1 MKWTTETSAKI
12 KRLEIQGATEIAKSA
27 VKAVTQDLLEADTN
41 EQVERILGKGVK
53 LLEEA
58 RATEPMLRNGMKF
71 MRFHVQDE
79 WTTKQNF
86 REKVA
91 EASAEILNHFKEANK
106 RIVEIGSKRIRDGD
120 TILTHCHSSAVTS
133 TLIEVYK
140 KGIDFKVIQTE
151 TRPKFQGRITANEL
165 VEAGI
170 DTTMIIDS
178 ACRHFM
184 KEVDFVLVGCDAI
197 TSEGNI
203 INKIGTSQ
211 VALAANEARV
221 PFYVISSLL
230 KFDPNTILGDY
241 EVLEEREFAEVWE
254 DPPENLKIRNPAFEV
269 TRRDYVHGI
278 ISEMGIISPHSVLEA
293 VDRCYPWVIE

>member
-1 MKWTTETSAKI
+1 LKWTIDTSSKI
-12 KRLEIQGATEIAKSA
+12 KRLEIQGATNIAKSA
-27 VKAVTQDLLEADTN
+27 DKALTQDLLEAETI
-41 EQVERILGKGVK
+41 EQVERILNDGVK
-53 LLEEA
+53 LLTEA
-58 RATEPMLRNGMKF
+58 RATEPMLRNGLKF
-71 MRFHVQDE
+71 IRFHVEDE

-91 EASAEILNHFKEANK
+91 EASAEILNHFRDANQ
-106 RIVEIGSKRIRDGD
+106 RIIEIGSKRIRDGD

-133 TLIEVYK
+133 TLIEVFN

-151 TRPKFQGRITANEL
+151 TRPKYQGRITAKEL
-165 VEAGI
+165 VETGI
-170 DTTMIIDS
+170 DTTMIVDS
-178 ACRHFM
+178 AARHFM

-230 KFDPNTILGDY
+230 KFDPGTILGDY
-241 EVLEEREFAEVWE
+241 EVLEERDFDEVWE
-254 DPPENLKIRNPAFEV
+254 DPPNNLKIRNPAFEV
-269 TRRDYVHGI
+269 TRRDYIHGI
-278 ISEMGIISPHSVLEA
+278 ITEMGIISPHSVLEA